1 MSNVTAVKALY
12 MEPLSASTTNVAANQ
27 TVTGTTDLTLASSA
41 AGFAEWGNVAA
52 TLKFTSGSATT
63 NAIVFTIVGTDKDGN
78 PVTHEH
84 TGPGGSANNDTS
96 ITFTSVTSIS
106 KPSTA
111 TSISVGT
118 NASASGPIFAGRT
131 RVRGMHV
138 HSGSGAVGLIVR
150 DSSIT
155 GVIGLHLGIP
165 SGVTNQTDPYIPD
178 NGILF
183 PNGAYTD
190 VTGLS
195 SATFFFDG

>member
-111 TSISVGT
+111 TDISVGT
-118 NASASGPIFAGRT
+118 NASASGPIFSGRT

-195 SATFFFDG
+195 SATFFYDG

>member
-1 MSNVTAVKALY
+1 M
-12 MEPLSASTTNVAANQ
+12 
-27 TVTGTTDLTLASSA
+27 
-41 AGFAEWGNVAA
+41 
-52 TLKFTSGSATT
+52 
-63 NAIVFTIVGTDKDGN
+63 
-78 PVTHEH
+78 THEH
-84 TGPGGSANNDTS
+84 TGPAGSANNDTS

-111 TSISVGT
+111 TDLSVGT
-118 NASASGPIFAGRT
+118 NASGSGPIFSGRT
-131 RVRGMHV
+131 KVRGMHV
-138 HSGSGAVGLIVR
+138 HSGSGAVSLIVR

-155 GVIGLHLGIP
+155 GTIGLHLVIP

-195 SATFFFDG
+195 SATFFYDG

>member
-1 MSNVTAVKALY
+1 
-12 MEPLSASTTNVAANQ
+12 
-27 TVTGTTDLTLASSA
+27 
-41 AGFAEWGNVAA
+41 
-52 TLKFTSGSATT
+52 
-63 NAIVFTIVGTDKDGN
+63 
-78 PVTHEH
+78 
-84 TGPGGSANNDTS
+84 
-96 ITFTSVTSIS
+96 
-106 KPSTA
+106 
-111 TSISVGT
+111 
-118 NASASGPIFAGRT
+118 
-131 RVRGMHV
+131 MHV

>member
-27 TVTGTTDLTLASSA
+27 TVAGTTDLTLASSA

-63 NAIVFTIVGTDKDGN
+63 NAIVFTITGTDENGLA
-78 PVTHEH
+78 VTATH
-84 TGPGGSANNDTS
+84 TGPAGNANNDT
-96 ITFTSVTSIS
+96 TQVFTSVTQIS
-106 KPSTA
+106 KPTTA
-111 TSISVGT
+111 TSLSIGT
-118 NASASGPIFAGRT
+118 NASASGPIFSGRT

-138 HSGSGAVGLIVR
+138 HSSTGAVSLIVR

-155 GVIGLHLGIP
+155 GVIGLQLGIP
-165 SGVTNQTDPYIPD
+165 GGVTNQTDPYIPD

-190 VTGLS
+190 VTGLG

>member
-27 TVTGTTDLTLASSA
+27 TVAGTTDLTLASSA

-84 TGPGGSANNDTS
+84 TGPAGSANNDTS

-111 TSISVGT
+111 TDLSVGT
-118 NASASGPIFAGRT
+118 NASASGPIFSGRT
-131 RVRGMHV
+131 RLRGMHV

-195 SATFFFDG
+195 SATFFYDG

>member
-1 MSNVTAVKALY
+1 MSNVTAIKALY
-12 MEPLSASTTNVAANQ
+12 MAPLSASTTNVAANQ

-52 TLKFTSGSATT
+52 TLKFTSGSGTT
-63 NAIVFTIVGTDKDGN
+63 NAIVFTIVGTDKDGKA
-78 PVTHEH
+78 VTHEH
-84 TGPGGSANNDTS
+84 TGPAGSANNDTS

-111 TSISVGT
+111 TDLSVGT
-118 NASASGPIFAGRT
+118 NASASGPIFSGRT
-131 RVRGMHV
+131 KVRGMHV

-155 GVIGLHLGIP
+155 GTIGLHLGIP

-195 SATFFFDG
+195 SATFFYDG